1 MMVIGNALMSV
12 QLIIIMLILL
22 LEPVFIIAIQVKDI
36 LDMMMI
42 KDAIGIV
49 QQVGEIH

>member
-1 MMVIGNALMSV
+1 MGIVNALINV

-22 LEPVFIIAIQVKDI
+22 LEPVFIIVIQVKDI